1 MVPKRK
7 EVRKVKLNEKAWAN
21 ASAVFMGVVYV
32 FCALA
37 ISLFPGFAKTVAGSW
52 FHGIDLGLIWT
63 GVVRPNFLLGLVTAV
78 GLTWVGGWLFAWLY
92 NKLAK

>member
-1 MVPKRK
+1 M
-7 EVRKVKLNEKAWAN
+7 KLNEKAWAN
-21 ASAVFMGVVYV
+21 ASAVFIGIVYV

-37 ISLFPGFAKTVAGSW
+37 VVLFPGIAKNVAGSW

-63 GVVRPNFLLGLVTAV
+63 GGVRSNFLLGLVTAV
-78 GLTWVGGWLFAWLY
+78 GLSWLVGWLFAWLY